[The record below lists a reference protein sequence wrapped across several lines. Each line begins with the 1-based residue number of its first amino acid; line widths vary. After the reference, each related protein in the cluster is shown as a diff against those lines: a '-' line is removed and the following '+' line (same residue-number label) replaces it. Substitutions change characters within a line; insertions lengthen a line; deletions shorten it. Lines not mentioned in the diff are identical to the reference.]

1 MRIVLTL
8 STVLGLAALVGAG
21 DSWPRFRGPDG
32 NGHSDGVRLPLT
44 WTEQDNIVW
53 KTAIH
58 DRGWSSP
65 VVWANQVWL
74 TTAAAKGYELF
85 AVCVD
90 RDTGKIVYDVRVFD
104 VAHPMPLNNPA
115 NTYASPTPVIEAG
128 RVYVHF
134 GSYGTAC
141 LDTRTAKILWTR
153 RDLECD
159 HWRGPASSP
168 ILYGH
173 LLILT
178 FDGHD
183 KQYLAALDKT
193 TGKTVWLKDRSF
205 DYGKL
210 DGDLKKAYSTPSLI
224 TVNGKTQ
231 LVSASAFGT
240 IAYEPTTGEEVWK
253 ITHGGMNTAVT
264 PVYGHGKVFVTTSDG
279 GLQLVAVR
287 PDGSGDVTRTHIDW
301 TYKKNVPNRS
311 SPLLVDDLL
320 YMGNGQGMISC
331 LDAKTGKLVWEQRA
345 GGANWASPIFAA
357 GRLYFF
363 DDTGTTIVAEPG
375 RVWKKLAEN
384 RLDEGCMASPA
395 VAGEALFVRTK
406 THLYRIEQKK

>member
-1 MRIVLTL
+1 MRSLLTFSVIL
-8 STVLGLAALVGAG
+8 ALAAASLAG
-21 DSWPRFRGPDG
+21 DNWPRFRGPNGD
-32 NGHSDGVRLPLT
+32 GHSEAARLPVA
-44 WTEQDNIVW
+44 WSESENVVW

-58 DRGWSSP
+58 DKGWSSP
-65 VVWANQVWL
+65 VVWGNQVWL
-74 TTAAAKGYELF
+74 TTATATGHEMF

-90 RDTGKIVYDVRVFD
+90 RATGKVVYDVHVFD
-104 VAHPMPLNNPA
+104 VAQPTPLKNPA
-115 NTYASPTPVIEAG
+115 NTYASPTPAIEEG

-141 LDTRTAKILWTR
+141 LDTKTAKILWTR

-168 ILYGH
+168 ILYRD

-183 KQYLAALDKT
+183 RQYLAALDKRS
-193 TGKTVWLKDRSF
+193 GKTVWLKDRSF
-205 DYGKL
+205 DYAKL
-210 DGDLKKAYSTPSLI
+210 DGDFKKAFSTPSVI
-224 TVNGKTQ
+224 TVGGKPQ

-240 IAYEPTTGEEVWK
+240 IAYDPATGEELWK

-264 PVYGHGKVFVTTSDG
+264 PLYGHGRVFVTTSDG

-311 SPLLVDDLL
+311 SPVLVDDLL
-320 YMGNGQGMISC
+320 YMANGQGIISC
-331 LDAKTGKLVWEQRA
+331 VEAATGKPVWEQRV
-345 GGANWASPIFAA
+345 GGAYWASPVYAA
-357 GRLYFF
+357 NRLYFF
-363 DDTGTTIVAEPG
+363 SDTGTAIVAEPG
-375 RVWKKLAEN
+375 QSWKKLAEN

-395 VAGEALFVRTK
+395 VAGEALLVRTK
-406 THLYRIEQKK
+406 THLYRIEEKK

>member
-1 MRIVLTL
+1 MRILLTL
-8 STVLGLAALVGAG
+8 SVVLGLTALVAAG
-21 DSWPRFRGPDG
+21 DNWPRFRGPNGD
-32 NGHSDGVRLPLT
+32 GHSDAARLPLT
-44 WTEQDNIVW
+44 WSEQDNIVW

-65 VVWANQVWL
+65 VVWGNQVWL
-74 TTAAAKGYELF
+74 TTATPKGHEMF
-85 AVCVD
+85 AVCAD
-90 RDTGKIVYDVRVFD
+90 RDTGKVVYDVRVFD
-104 VAHPMPLNNPA
+104 VAQPMPLGNPA
-115 NTYASPTPVIEAG
+115 NTYASPTPAIEAG

-168 ILYGH
+168 ILFGD

-183 KQYLAALDKT
+183 KQYLAALDKS
-193 TGKTVWLKDRSF
+193 TGKTVWLRDRSF

-210 DGDLKKAYSTPSLI
+210 DGDLKKAYSTPSII
-224 TVNGKTQ
+224 TVNGKPQ

-240 IAYEPTTGEEVWK
+240 IAYDPLTGEELWK

-264 PVYGHGKVFVTTSDG
+264 PLYGHGKVFVTTSDG

-287 PDGSGDVTRTHIDW
+287 PDGKGDVTRTHIDW
-301 TYKKNVPNRS
+301 TYKNNVPNRS

-320 YMGNGQGMISC
+320 YMGNGHGMISC
-331 LDAKTGKLVWEQRA
+331 VDAKTGQMVWQERA
-345 GGANWASPIFAA
+345 GGVYWASPIYAA

-363 DDTGTTIVAEPG
+363 DDSGRTIVAEPG
-375 RVWKKLAEN
+375 RTWKKLAEN
-384 RLDEGCMASPA
+384 RLDDGCMASPA

-406 THLYRIEQKK
+406 THLYRIEEKK

>member
-8 STVLGLAALVGAG
+8 STVLGLAALVPAG
-21 DSWPRFRGPDG
+21 DNWPRFRGSNGD
-32 NGHSDGVRLPLT
+32 GHSDTTRLPLT
-44 WTEQDNIVW
+44 WSEQENIVW

-65 VVWANQVWL
+65 VIWGNQVWL
-74 TTAAAKGYELF
+74 TTATPKGHEMF

-90 RDTGKIVYDVRVFD
+90 RDTGKVVYDIRVFD
-104 VAHPMPLNNPA
+104 VAHPLPLNNPA
-115 NTYASPTPVIEAG
+115 NTYASPTPAIEAG

-141 LDTRTAKILWTR
+141 LDTKTAKILWTR

-168 ILYGH
+168 ILYGD

-183 KQYLAALDKT
+183 KQYLAALDKA

-210 DGDLKKAYSTPSLI
+210 DGDLKKAYSTPSII
-224 TVNGKTQ
+224 TVNGKPQ

-240 IAYEPTTGEEVWK
+240 IAYDPMTGEELWK

-264 PVYGHGKVFVTTSDG
+264 PLYDHGKVFVTTSDG

-287 PDGSGDVTRTHIDW
+287 PDGHGDVTRTHIDW

-331 LDAKTGKLVWEQRA
+331 VDARTGKLVWEQRA
-345 GGANWASPIFAA
+345 GGANWASPIYAA

-363 DDTGTTIVAEPG
+363 DEGGTTIVAETG

-406 THLYRIEQKK
+406 AHLYRIEEKK